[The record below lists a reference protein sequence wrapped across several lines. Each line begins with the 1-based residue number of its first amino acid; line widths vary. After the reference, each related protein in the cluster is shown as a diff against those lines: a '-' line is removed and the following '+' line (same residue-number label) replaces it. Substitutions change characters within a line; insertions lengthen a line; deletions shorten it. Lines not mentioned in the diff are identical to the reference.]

1 MSFNKDGFPCNLMV
15 SISML
20 FSVCCNGF
28 EITPISEELIHN
40 MKILGTWKQECPI
53 SLERLKVVKFY
64 FYNFE
69 GIEQRNGEI
78 VVLDAVANRV
88 LKIFKH
94 LHKIKFPIAK
104 AYPIEHYQGNDDESM
119 KDNNSSCYNCRFI
132 TGGNNIPSIHS
143 YGLAIDINPIQ
154 NPYITIENQEENYIK
169 ILPNIGKEYINRNNL
184 RPGMVENI
192 VEIFKK
198 NGFTDWGGKWIY
210 PRPID
215 WQHFQLP
222 RPLAQL
228 LAIMPVKEGEEFFE
242 MFIASQSQIFNYG
255 EYDPVDSNQFVSLY
269 VKYTKKFIAAFKHNN
284 NIFNM
289 STIEALNKLNKKLI
303 K

>member
-1 MSFNKDGFPCNLMV
+1 MSFNKDSFPCNLMV

-28 EITPISEELIHN
+28 EITPISEELIYK
-40 MKILGTWKQECPI
+40 MKTLGTWKQECPI
-53 SLERLKVVKFY
+53 SIERLKVVKFY

-69 GIEQRNGEI
+69 GVEQQNGEI

-104 AYPIEHYQGNDDESM
+104 ACPIEHYQGNDDESM
-119 KDNNSSCYNCRFI
+119 IDNNSSGYSCRFI
-132 TGGNNIPSIHS
+132 TGNNNIPSIHS
-143 YGLAIDINPIQ
+143 YGLAIDINPVQ
-154 NPYITIENQEENYIK
+154 NPYITIKNQEENYIK
-169 ILPNIGKEYINRNNL
+169 ILPNNGKEYINRNNL
-184 RPGMVENI
+184 RPGMVESI

-198 NGFTDWGGKWIY
+198 NGFIDWGGKWIH

-284 NIFNM
+284 NIFKM
-289 STIEALNKLNKKLI
+289 STIEALNELNKKL
-303 K
+303 